1 MIDLL
6 LSADVW
12 TEIDDDVEALLDK
25 WFVAEGDIVQAGQV
39 LLTVVVI
46 KASMDIVA
54 PAAGR
59 MDKILV
65 PAGTTFARGAV
76 LGRLQEVSSI

>member
-12 TEIDDDVEALLDK
+12 TDIDADVEALLDK

-46 KASMDIVA
+46 KASMDILA

-59 MDKILV
+59 MDKILI
-65 PAGTTFARGAV
+65 PAGATFARGTV
-76 LGRLQEVSSI
+76 LGRLLEASSI